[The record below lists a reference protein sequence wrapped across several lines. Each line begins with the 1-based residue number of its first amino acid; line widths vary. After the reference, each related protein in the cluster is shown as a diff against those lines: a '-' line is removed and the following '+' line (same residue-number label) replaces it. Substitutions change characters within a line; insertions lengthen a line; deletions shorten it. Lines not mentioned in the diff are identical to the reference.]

1 MQPTFH
7 PGARSLG
14 YWGAFL
20 GVFFCMLFLLPVTA
34 TAAERITTQPMSL
47 STIYPQVADVRTTS
61 DLNFDVEFVAA
72 DERWSRE
79 IIGRA
84 DAARRVLA
92 RATHDAFLVRVTMT
106 IVPDQEKF
114 VEMVGGWAENSV
126 AVAIPR
132 ARQMVLNGEQL
143 RKGAPTN
150 LGSTLV
156 HELSHLYVG
165 VRTERSLP
173 RWMDE
178 GIAME
183 VEGQGGLEEHAALVL
198 AHAVN
203 GLIPMRELE
212 SSFPVQAD
220 RQRLAYRQSHGMFR
234 HILKTSFSGSLPLFL
249 RTIQGEE
256 GLHQVEQYWSPITR
270 DSLEARWRDTL
281 RLRNNWP
288 LLAMDSSLFW
298 GVSAMLLVVAYFVRR
313 ARGRKLRAQW
323 EEEDRVLTVLHEEE
337 ESIWGR
343 DEDDLAPEEDD
354 GEGWKTEEMRESE
367 RQRPPWYGGDEPK

>member
-1 MQPTFH
+1 MLLV
-7 PGARSLG
+7 ALCLILG
-14 YWGAFL
+14 IPSPAL
-20 GVFFCMLFLLPVTA
+20 
-34 TAAERITTQPMSL
+34 AAERVTTQTMSL
-47 STIYPQVADVRTTS
+47 RSIYPQASDIRTTS
-61 DLNFDVEFVAA
+61 DLNFDVEYVAA
-72 DERWSRE
+72 DERWARE

-106 IVPDQEKF
+106 IVPDQPKF
-114 VEMVGGWAENSV
+114 VELVGGWAENSV

-132 ARQMVLNGEQL
+132 ARQVVLNGEQL
-143 RKGAPTN
+143 RKGAPSN

-165 VRTERSLP
+165 VRTERPLP

-183 VEGQGGLEEHAALVL
+183 VEGRGGLEEHAALVL
-198 AHAVN
+198 ANAVN
-203 GLIPMRELE
+203 GLIPLRELE

-220 RQRLAYRQSHGMFR
+220 RQRLAYRQSHAMLR
-234 HILKTSFSGSLPLFL
+234 NILTTSFSGSLPLFL
-249 RTIQGEE
+249 KTIQGEA

-270 DSLEARWRDTL
+270 DSLEARWRETL

-298 GVSAMLLVVAYFVRR
+298 GASALLLVVAFFVRR

-323 EEEDRVLTVLHEEE
+323 DAEDQVLAVLHEEE

-354 GEGWKTEEMRESE
+354 GDGWKTEEMRETE
-367 RQRPPWYGGDEPK
+367 RRRPPWYGGGDPE

>member
-1 MQPTFH
+1 MGSRT
-7 PGARSLG
+7 
-14 YWGAFL
+14 
-20 GVFFCMLFLLPVTA
+20 MLLLMLIWTMFALPATA
-34 TAAERITTQPMSL
+34 GAAERVSTQTLSL
-47 STIYPQVADVRTTS
+47 RSIYPQASEVWTTS
-61 DLNFDVEFVAA
+61 ALNFDVEYLAA
-72 DERWSRE
+72 DEKWSRE

-106 IVPDQEKF
+106 IVPDQAKF
-114 VEMVGGWAENSV
+114 VELVGGWAENSI

-132 ARQMVLNGEQL
+132 ARQVVLNGEQL

-165 VRTERSLP
+165 VRTDRPVP
-173 RWMDE
+173 RWLDE
-178 GIAME
+178 GIAMD
-183 VEGQGGLEEHAALVL
+183 VEGQGGLEEHASLVL

-203 GLIPMRELE
+203 GMIPMRELE

-220 RQRLAYRQSHGMFR
+220 RQRLAYRQSHAMLR
-234 HILKTSFSGSLPLFL
+234 NILKTSFSGSLPLFL
-249 RTIQGEE
+249 RSIQGEE
-256 GLHQVEQYWSPITR
+256 GAHQVEQYWNPVTR

-298 GVSAMLLVVAYFVRR
+298 GAAAMLLVVAYFVRR

-323 EEEDRVLTVLHEEE
+323 EEEDRVLAVLRDEE

-343 DEDDLAPEEDD
+343 NEDDLAPEEDD
-354 GEGWKTEEMRESE
+354 GEGWKNEEMREAE
-367 RQRPPWYGGDEPK
+367 RQRPPWYGGDDPR

>member
-1 MQPTFH
+1 MQSTFQSVA
-7 PGARSLG
+7 GSFVVLVKLL
-14 YWGAFL
+14 FVL
-20 GVFFCMLFLLPVTA
+20 LCMMFALSDPAV
-34 TAAERITTQPMSL
+34 AAERVTTQPMSL
-47 STIYPQVADVRTTS
+47 SAIYPQASDIRTTS
-61 DLNFDVEFVAA
+61 NLNFDVEYVAA
-72 DERWSRE
+72 DERWARE

-106 IVPDQEKF
+106 IVPDQVKF
-114 VEMVGGWAENSV
+114 VELVGGWAENSV

-132 ARQMVLNGEQL
+132 AQQMVLNGEQL

-165 VRTERSLP
+165 VRTDRPLP

-183 VEGQGGLEEHAALVL
+183 VEGRGGLEEHAALVL
-198 AHAVN
+198 ANAVK

-220 RQRLAYRQSHGMFR
+220 RQRLAYRQSHAMFR
-234 HILKTSFSGSLPLFL
+234 NILTTSFSGSLPLFL
-249 RTIQGEE
+249 RTIQGEA
-256 GLHQVEQYWSPITR
+256 GLHQVDQYWNPITR

-298 GVSAMLLVVAYFVRR
+298 GASALLLVVAYFVRR

-323 EEEDRVLTVLHEEE
+323 EAEDRVLAVLHEEE
-337 ESIWGR
+337 DSIWGR
-343 DEDDLAPEEDD
+343 NEDDLAPEEDD
-354 GEGWKTEEMRESE
+354 GEGWKTEEMRVAE
-367 RQRPPWYGGDEPK
+367 RQRPPWYGGDDPR